1 MNHKLTASG
10 EQIDSITPKD
20 LPNKNEIKK
29 IFFCFYFPFL
39 ILDDILMLDVSFEL

>member
-20 LPNKNEIKK
+20 LPNINEIKK
-29 IFFCFYFPFL
+29 ICFVSTFPF
-39 ILDDILMLDVSFEL
+39 